1 MYNFGRRN
9 AGKTIAVRGLGF
21 HPRAVDAHNKT
32 SKPCKPQL
40 VSKRLLDQLRERLR
54 YMHYS
59 LRTEQAYVH
68 WVKAFVRW
76 HGLRHPREIGAAEVE
91 RFLTHLATDRHVSS
105 ATHRQALSALVYL
118 YREVLD
124 IDLPWMDDLQRPAIR
139 KRIPAVLTVD
149 EVRRLLGAMESE
161 DEAALLARLLYGTGM
176 RLMEG
181 LRLRVKDLSF
191 ERNVIVVREGKGA
204 KDRVLMLPRS
214 LAEPMRRQLE
224 RSREVWAVDRGAGV
238 PDETIQRDFP

>member
-1 MYNFGRRN
+1 MYNSGRRN

-32 SKPCKPQL
+32 SKPCKPRP

-76 HGLRHPREIGAAEVE
+76 HGLRHPREMGAAEVE
-91 RFLTHLATDRHVSS
+91 RFLTHLATDRHVSP
-105 ATHRQALSALVYL
+105 ATHRQALSALLYL

-124 IDLPWMDDLQRPAIR
+124 IDLPWMDDLQRP
-139 KRIPAVLTVD
+139 
-149 EVRRLLGAMESE
+149 E
-161 DEAALLARLLYGTGM
+161 
-176 RLMEG
+176 
-181 LRLRVKDLSF
+181 
-191 ERNVIVVREGKGA
+191 
-204 KDRVLMLPRS
+204 
-214 LAEPMRRQLE
+214 
-224 RSREVWAVDRGAGV
+224 
-238 PDETIQRDFP
+238 